1 MGNTVPSGISFELS
15 DDERMMID
23 SVRDYCQTEIA
34 AFVKAH
40 GAENYI
46 PTEKM
51 RELLKGL
58 TEFGFVGGPI
68 AQEHGGLGLSWKTF
82 GLLLEELCAVSLSI
96 GITAFIQTMVATL
109 CEKLLAPEL
118 RDKYLPQ
125 ILSCD
130 AIACM
135 GISEPDVG
143 SNVVEIKCKAKP
155 VEGGYV
161 LSGEKT
167 WISNGDY
174 ADICI
179 CVARTGD
186 APTALDLFLVD
197 RRESPF
203 DSKNIHK
210 MALNAT
216 STAQLFFADCKV
228 PEQHR
233 LTQNGQGLRQVGGIF
248 GVSRPLVGVFSVG
261 LGRAAL
267 EAAVS
272 YAQERK
278 QHGKAHR
285 RPPTDLR
292 LPGRDGHQDRCLAP
306 THPARP
312 RPARSRCALRVRIGH
327 GQVVRHR
334 AGRRDHQSGAA
345 DPRRQRR
352 DLRVPGGTP
361 VPRGARVPHPGRHHR
376 NQQADHRSRSD
387 RHFGLLTRSTEHGHE
402 SQFRTNLPPPCRAAW
417 RRAGAD
423 QLRARAQLQFSRAP
437 PADQPHRQRAA

>member
-1 MGNTVPSGISFELS
+1 MSELTIPSGISFELS

-23 SVRDYCQTEIA
+23 SVRRYCQTEIA

-40 GAENYI
+40 GAETYI

-109 CEKLLAPEL
+109 AEKLLAPEL
-118 RDKYLPQ
+118 RNKYLPQ

-143 SNVVEIKCKAKP
+143 SNVVEIKCKARP
-155 VEGGYV
+155 VEGGYA

-179 CVARTGD
+179 CVARTGE
-186 APTALDLFLVD
+186 APAALDLFLVD

-203 DSKNIHK
+203 DSHNIHK

-233 LTQNGQGLRQVGGIF
+233 LTQNGQGLRQVAGMF

-261 LGRAAL
+261 VGRAAL

-278 QHGKAHR
+278 QHGKAIA
-285 RPPTDLR
+285 
-292 LPGRDGHQDRCLAP
+292 GHQLISGYLAEMATKIDASRLLILRALDMLDRGVRCESESAMAKWFATELGVEVTSLA
-306 THPARP
+306 
-312 RPARSRCALRVRIGH
+312 LQIH
-327 GQVVRHR
+327 GGNGVT
-334 AGRRDHQSGAA
+334 SEF
-345 DPRRQRR
+345 
-352 DLRVPGGTP
+352 P
-361 VPRGARVPHPGRHHR
+361 VERLFREARVCPIPEGTTEITKLIIGR
-376 NQQADHRSRSD
+376 
-387 RHFGLLTRSTEHGHE
+387 GLTGISA
-402 SQFRTNLPPPCRAAW
+402 F
-417 RRAGAD
+417 
-423 QLRARAQLQFSRAP
+423 
-437 PADQPHRQRAA
+437 

>member
-1 MGNTVPSGISFELS
+1 MSELTIPSGISFELS

-23 SVRDYCQTEIA
+23 SVRRYCQTEIA

-40 GAENYI
+40 GAETYI

-130 AIACM
+130 AIGCM

-143 SNVVEIKCKAKP
+143 SNVVEIKCKARP
-155 VEGGYV
+155 VEGGYT

-179 CVARTGD
+179 CVARTGE
-186 APTALDLFLVD
+186 APAALDLFLVD

-203 DSKNIHK
+203 DSHNIHK

-233 LTQNGQGLRQVGGIF
+233 LTQNGQGLRQVAGMF

-261 LGRAAL
+261 VGRAAL

-278 QHGKAHR
+278 QHGKAIA
-285 RPPTDLR
+285 
-292 LPGRDGHQDRCLAP
+292 GHQLISGYLAEMATKIDASRLLVLRALDMLDRGVRCESESAMAKWFATELGVEVTSLA
-306 THPARP
+306 
-312 RPARSRCALRVRIGH
+312 LQIH
-327 GQVVRHR
+327 GGNGV
-334 AGRRDHQSGAA
+334 
-345 DPRRQRR
+345 
-352 DLRVPGGTP
+352 TCEFP
-361 VPRGARVPHPGRHHR
+361 VERLFREARVCPIPEGTTEINKLIIGR
-376 NQQADHRSRSD
+376 
-387 RHFGLLTRSTEHGHE
+387 GLTGISA
-402 SQFRTNLPPPCRAAW
+402 F
-417 RRAGAD
+417 
-423 QLRARAQLQFSRAP
+423 
-437 PADQPHRQRAA
+437 

>member
-1 MGNTVPSGISFELS
+1 MSNTVPSGISFELS

-155 VEGGYV
+155 AEGGYAI
-161 LSGEKT
+161 SGEKT

-233 LTQNGQGLRQVGGIF
+233 LTQNGQGLRQVGSIF

-267 EAAVS
+267 AAAVS

-278 QHGKAHR
+278 QHGKVIA
-285 RPPTDLR
+285 
-292 LPGRDGHQDRCLAP
+292 GHQLISGYLAEMATKIDASRLLILRALDLLDRGV
-306 THPARP
+306 
-312 RPARSRCALRVRIGH
+312 RCESESAMAKWFATELGVEITSQALQIH
-327 GQVVRHR
+327 GGNGV
-334 AGRRDHQSGAA
+334 
-345 DPRRQRR
+345 
-352 DLRVPGGTP
+352 TCEFP
-361 VPRGARVPHPGRHHR
+361 VERLFREARVCPIPEGTTEINKLIIGR
-376 NQQADHRSRSD
+376 
-387 RHFGLLTRSTEHGHE
+387 GLTGISA
-402 SQFRTNLPPPCRAAW
+402 F
-417 RRAGAD
+417 
-423 QLRARAQLQFSRAP
+423 
-437 PADQPHRQRAA
+437 

>member
-1 MGNTVPSGISFELS
+1 MSNTVPSGISFELS

-155 VEGGYV
+155 AEGGYAI
-161 LSGEKT
+161 SGEKT

-179 CVARTGD
+179 CVARTGE
-186 APTALDLFLVD
+186 APAALDLFLVD

-233 LTQNGQGLRQVGGIF
+233 LTQNGQGLRQVGGMF

-278 QHGKAHR
+278 QHGKAIAGHQLISGYLAEMATKIDASR
-285 RPPTDLR
+285 LLILRALDLLDRGVRCESESAMAKWFATELGVEITSQALQIHGGNGVTCEFPVER
-292 LPGRDGHQDRCLAP
+292 LFREARVCPIPEGTTEINKLIIGRD
-306 THPARP
+306 
-312 RPARSRCALRVRIGH
+312 
-327 GQVVRHR
+327 
-334 AGRRDHQSGAA
+334 
-345 DPRRQRR
+345 
-352 DLRVPGGTP
+352 
-361 VPRGARVPHPGRHHR
+361 
-376 NQQADHRSRSD
+376 
-387 RHFGLLTRSTEHGHE
+387 LTGISA
-402 SQFRTNLPPPCRAAW
+402 F
-417 RRAGAD
+417 
-423 QLRARAQLQFSRAP
+423 
-437 PADQPHRQRAA
+437 

>member
-1 MGNTVPSGISFELS
+1 MSNAIDSGISFELS
-15 DDERMMID
+15 DDERMMVD
-23 SVRDYCQTEIA
+23 SVCHYCQTEIA

-125 ILSCD
+125 ILACD

-155 VEGGYV
+155 VEGGYAI
-161 LSGEKT
+161 SGEKT

-174 ADICI
+174 AEICI

-233 LTQNGQGLRQVGGIF
+233 LTQNGQGLRQVGSIF

-278 QHGKAHR
+278 QHGKAIA
-285 RPPTDLR
+285 
-292 LPGRDGHQDRCLAP
+292 GHQLISGYLAEMATKIDASRLLILRALDLLDRGV
-306 THPARP
+306 
-312 RPARSRCALRVRIGH
+312 RCESESAMAKWFATELGVEITSQALQIH
-327 GQVVRHR
+327 GGNGV
-334 AGRRDHQSGAA
+334 
-345 DPRRQRR
+345 
-352 DLRVPGGTP
+352 TCEFP
-361 VPRGARVPHPGRHHR
+361 VERLFREARVCTIPEGTTEINKLIIGR
-376 NQQADHRSRSD
+376 
-387 RHFGLLTRSTEHGHE
+387 GLTGISA
-402 SQFRTNLPPPCRAAW
+402 F
-417 RRAGAD
+417 
-423 QLRARAQLQFSRAP
+423 
-437 PADQPHRQRAA
+437 